1 MKTAQEEE
9 LREKEHIT
17 KDPKELS
24 KTILSWYQ
32 GLLYRF
38 SRAVGTPTDS
48 HEVHKQI
55 VVPEKYHSRL
65 LCLSHE
71 DHLAGHFGASKA
83 VKRMAEHF
91 FWPKMKEDVK
101 QYVNS
106 CMACQMVRKP
116 N

>member
-38 SRAVGTPTDS
+38 SRAVGAPADS
-48 HEVHKQI
+48 HEVYKQI
-55 VVPEKYHSRL
+55 VVPEKYRSRL
-65 LCLSHE
+65 LWLSHE
-71 DHLAGHFGASKA
+71 DHLAGHFGVRKT
-83 VKRMAEHF
+83 VKRLANISF
-91 FWPKMKEDVK
+91 GLK
-101 QYVNS
+101 
-106 CMACQMVRKP
+106 
-116 N
+116 